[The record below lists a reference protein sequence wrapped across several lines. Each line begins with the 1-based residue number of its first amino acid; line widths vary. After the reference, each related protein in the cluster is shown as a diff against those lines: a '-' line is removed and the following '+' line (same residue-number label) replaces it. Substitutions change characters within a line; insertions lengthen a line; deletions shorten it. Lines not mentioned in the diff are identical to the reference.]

1 MTSGRRARG
10 VSFTRALRAF
20 RRLGFEVD
28 HVEGSHYVLMNP
40 DGRRVSLPRHRVV
53 KPGLL
58 LDLIKKSKLT
68 WQQFEENL

>member
-1 MTSGRRARG
+1 
-10 VSFTRALRAF
+10 
-20 RRLGFEVD
+20 LGFEVD

-40 DGRRVSLPRHRVV
+40 DGRRVSLPRHGVV

-68 WQQFEENL
+68 WEQFEENL